1 MNSLFSLTV
10 LVTAFAA
17 MIGCTRSQRVCNL
30 DVLET
35 DDYYVDGQHCATN
48 QLPLWSAMESGEAI
62 LRVHVR
68 EPEEFPIFEFA
79 RFFWYVIDRPGGML
93 VLPGDGEISFGV
105 GPECSCNRFCPRIA
119 FTSSMLHYRR
129 GGEVFVMPI
138 DSFDVVCRMF
148 REQDNESALELVFQG
163 DRNMAEVMKYMKIGK
178 MAGFRFIRIC
188 HYYGVIED
196 DNYNPAEL

>member
-10 LVTAFAA
+10 LVTVFAA

-79 RFFWYVIDRPGGML
+79 RFFGML
-93 VLPGDGEISFGV
+93 SIVLA
-105 GPECSCNRFCPRIA
+105 ECWCYQVMERFPSESVQNVHVIGSA
-119 FTSSMLHYRR
+119 
-129 GGEVFVMPI
+129 
-138 DSFDVVCRMF
+138 
-148 REQDNESALELVFQG
+148 RE
-163 DRNMAEVMKYMKIGK
+163 
-178 MAGFRFIRIC
+178 
-188 HYYGVIED
+188 
-196 DNYNPAEL
+196 